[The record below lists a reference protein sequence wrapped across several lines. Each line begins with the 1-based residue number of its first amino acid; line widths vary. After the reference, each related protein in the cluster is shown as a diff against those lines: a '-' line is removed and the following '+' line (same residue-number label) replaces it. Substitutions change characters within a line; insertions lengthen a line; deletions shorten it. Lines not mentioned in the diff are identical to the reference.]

1 MWNEIADWQEKL
13 IHRPDLAAKTITLYT
28 QDARRF
34 ATWLQNEHKGLK
46 ATEVTSID
54 AKAYRDYMLTK
65 RFAPTTINRALI
77 SLMLFFDTIDGKNP
91 FRNLTMIDIV
101 EPAPVALSKTEWNA
115 VRRCAEHAEERDH
128 GLALALATL
137 FRYAGPRV
145 SEAAALQ
152 IPDVQVSARRGLLI
166 IRRGKG
172 LKHREIPLVQ
182 EVREPL
188 NTYLK
193 HREHLAER
201 WRERKSVRGD
211 AIVPWS
217 TWPDG
222 HLFLGQRG
230 PLTERG
236 IREIIAKLGLAARL
250 PSPLGPHDLRHT
262 FATALLD
269 PAAYGLDRQPMPL
282 PAVQQ
287 LLGHADIA
295 TTTIYTRATT
305 SDLARMMGMSE
316 APEEKIVLHQFGPN

>member
-1 MWNEIADWQEKL
+1 MWNEIAAWQENL
-13 IHRPDLAAKTITLYT
+13 THRPDLAAKTVALYT

-34 ATWLQNEHKGLK
+34 ATWLQSEHAGLK
-46 ATEVTSID
+46 VSEVTTID
-54 AKAYRDYMLTK
+54 AKTYRDYLLAK

-115 VRRCAEHAEERDH
+115 VRRCAEQAEKRDH

-152 IPDVQVSARRGLLI
+152 IPDVQISARRGLLV

-172 LKHREIPLVQ
+172 LKHREIPLIQ

-188 NTYLK
+188 NAYFK
-193 HREHLAER
+193 HREHLAEH
-201 WRERKSVRGD
+201 WQERKAVRGE
-211 AIVPWS
+211 AIASWS
-217 TWPDG
+217 IWPDG

-236 IREIIAKLGLAARL
+236 IREIIAKLGQAAKLA
-250 PSPLGPHDLRHT
+250 SPLAPHDLRHT
-262 FATALLD
+262 FATALLN

-295 TTTIYTRATT
+295 TTTIYTRVS
-305 SDLARMMGMSE
+305 SDELARMMGIE
-316 APEEKIVLHQFGPN
+316 AS